1 MFPIIVNNNAKNER
15 TTYYIYDVNEHIIIF
30 PKVQAG
36 IIPKKSNYDMELTD
50 DTIIFKNTEK
60 IIIDNKKMERFID
73 DCLNWPLGGTTFIP
87 SRYIFGY
94 TLTDE
99 EYQILKQYYIEQ
111 VTTCISDEN
120 FEEENQIKK
129 DIQKVRKLII
139 SK

>member
-30 PKVQAG
+30 PAISLG
-36 IIPKKSNYDMELTD
+36 SIINKSYYDMELTD
-50 DTIIFKNTEK
+50 DSIIFKNTEK
-60 IIIDNKKMERFID
+60 VIVNNEKIEEF
-73 DCLNWPLGGTTFIP
+73 LSTTSIAP
-87 SRYIFGY
+87 QTKITLPFGY
-94 TLTDE
+94 ELTDE

-111 VTTCISDEN
+111 VTACISDEN

-129 DIQKVRKLII
+129 DIQKVRKLIT